1 MNAIL
6 TIVKYRFWVVVLAS
20 FVVILYDL
28 SRITKLKKEII
39 GKDRQIIVIETK
51 NQALKSQIQKDKV
64 FYESKIANYKKSLET
79 KPKEI
84 TQLREI
90 TTKGEDKDETECKN
104 IDDILSDYRSIYKL
118 H

>member
-6 TIVKYRFWVVVLAS
+6 TIVKYRFWVVVLLISIIFFIQIHTIKELGEAN
-20 FVVILYDL
+20 IA
-28 SRITKLKKEII
+28 KKV
-39 GKDRQIIVIETK
+39 QIIVLKTQ
-51 NQALKSQIQKDKV
+51 NQALKDEIQKDKI

-79 KPKEI
+79 KPQEIAQLKEI
-84 TQLREI
+84 TM
-90 TTKGEDKDETECKN
+90 KGEDKNETECEN

>member
-39 GKDRQIIVIETK
+39 GKDRQIIVLESK
-51 NQALKSQIQKDKV
+51 NQALTNQIQKDKI
-64 FYESKIANYKKSLET
+64 FYESKIANYKKALET
-79 KPKEI
+79 KPQEI
-84 TQLREI
+84 QQLREI
-90 TTKGEDKDETECKN
+90 IIKGEDSNETECEN
-104 IDDILSDYRSIYKL
+104 INDILNDYRSIYKL